1 MKNRF
6 SPFSQLKP
14 KWFVTVGRSGIHIV
28 CVCHY
33 HQNIKLILTVIDP
46 FLHYIDFVK
55 RSVYG
60 TNSRDCMTAK
70 YESCPGY
77 LSEFMV
83 KKYREDKMINFKQ

>member
-6 SPFSQLKP
+6 SPFCQLKP
-14 KWFVTVGRSGIHIV
+14 KWFVTVGHSGIHIV

-33 HQNIKLILTVIDP
+33 HQNIKLMLTVIDP

-55 RSVYG
+55 RSVCG

-70 YESCPGY
+70 YDSCPGY